1 MLTEQQREQIEK
13 RLLREREQVLES
25 IETFDAQEQDLEDRA
40 GELSLY
46 RFHMADIGTE
56 AMEKEKEFLFA
67 SRDGRRLY
75 EIDEALRRLYKDPE
89 TFGTCERCG
98 RTIEFE
104 RLEVVPEARLCIAH
118 QKEMEGEAE
127 TAGAAS

>member
-13 RLLREREQVLES
+13 YLLREREQVLES
-25 IETFDAQEQDLEDRA
+25 IETFNAQEQDLQERS

-46 RFHMADIGTE
+46 RFHMADIGTD
-56 AMEKEKEFLFA
+56 AMEKEKDFLFA

-75 EIDEALRRLYKDPE
+75 EVDEALRRLYQDPE
-89 TFGTCERCG
+89 TFGTCEQCG

-104 RLEVVPEARLCIAH
+104 RLEVVPAARLCIAD
-118 QKEMEGEAE
+118 QKEAEGEAE
-127 TAGAAS
+127 AAGAAN